1 VKKETKIKE
10 KSTDMRSD
18 LKAERQNVTLSL
30 PKELI
35 KKSKVMAAQKD
46 MSLSAFLRAALEN
59 KVREETGYESARER
73 QAGLLEKG
81 FHFGTK
87 GQVGFNRDDLH
98 ARRKK

>member
-1 VKKETKIKE
+1 VKKETK
-10 KSTDMRSD
+10 SMNMRSD

-35 KKSKVMAAQKD
+35 KKSKIMAAQKD

-59 KVREETGYESARER
+59 KIREETGYESARER
-73 QAGLLEKG
+73 QAGILEKG
-81 FHFGTK
+81 FDFGTK

>member
-1 VKKETKIKE
+1 
-10 KSTDMRSD
+10 MRSD
-18 LKAERQNVTLSL
+18 LRVERQNVTLSL

-46 MSLSAFLRAALEN
+46 MSLSAFLRAALEY
-59 KVREETGYESARER
+59 KVREETGYESARKR
-73 QAGLLEKG
+73 QEGLLEKG
-81 FHFGTK
+81 FDFGTK

>member
-1 VKKETKIKE
+1 MRLEL
-10 KSTDMRSD
+10 KS
-18 LKAERQNVTLSL
+18 ERQNVTLSL

-59 KVREETGYESARER
+59 KIRAETGYESARER

-81 FHFGTK
+81 FDLGTK

-98 ARRKK
+98 GRRKK